1 MGFDVVV
8 VGSINQDLALVTTRH
23 PRPGETILGKTHR
36 WSPGGK
42 GANQAVAAARL
53 GAQTALIGRTGHDK
67 HGEELQASLSA
78 ENVDVTNLGIDLDAP
93 TGLAVITIDDSA
105 ENSIIV
111 SPGANSMLAPEYVSE
126 CEGMLARAKVV
137 LAQLEIPLATVSAAA
152 AAAGGL
158 FCLNP
163 APARPLPPDLLNRVD
178 VLIPNR
184 GELSALVSDDTPDV
198 PGEVEEMARSI
209 QGPGAVVVTL
219 GSEGALVV
227 EGDETTWV
235 ESHYVHPVDT
245 TGAGDA
251 FCGALA
257 EALSR
262 GSDLEDAVRWAVRA
276 GALATTKPGAQDA
289 MPTRRELE
297 AIS

>member
-8 VGSINQDLALVTTRH
+8 VGSINQDLALVTTRR

-53 GAQTALIGRTGHDK
+53 GARTAFIGRIGHDRY
-67 HGEELQASLSA
+67 GEELLASLRA
-78 ENVDVTNLGIDLDAP
+78 EGIDVTNLGIEPDTP
-93 TGLAVITIDDSA
+93 TGLAVITLDESA
-105 ENSIIV
+105 ENSIVV
-111 SPGANSMLAPEYVSE
+111 SPGANSMLTPDHVSE
-126 CEGMLARAKVV
+126 CEDILAGAKVV
-137 LAQLEIPLATVSAAA
+137 LAQLEIPLATVAATA

-163 APARPLPPDLLNRVD
+163 APARPLPVDLLKRVD

-184 GELSALVSDDTPDV
+184 GELAALASDDAPDAV
-198 PGEVEEMARSI
+198 EVEEMARSI

-227 EGDETTWV
+227 EGDETTFV
-235 ESHYVHPVDT
+235 GPHQVNPVDT

-251 FCGALA
+251 FCGALG
-257 EALSR
+257 EALAR
-262 GSDLEDAVRWAVRA
+262 DVELEDAVRWAARA